1 MTGSLF
7 GRRGR
12 RSLGIA
18 LVATFVLGACTVS
31 QDQEVEIGAE
41 NAAQINEQLPLVTDP
56 AVNDYVNA
64 MGDSI
69 ARLTTRGDLGWH
81 FYIVDSPEV
90 NAFALPGGFIY
101 VNRGLIE
108 RADRA
113 DELAGVLGH
122 EIGHVVRRH
131 SIKQMQQAQKANVG
145 IALTCTLTKVCQS
158 DAARVAINV
167 GGTALFARHSR
178 LDESQADSEAVGNVV
193 RAGYDP
199 EGIPALFEILIAER
213 RTSPTIVDAFF
224 ASHPLEEKRVAD
236 AERVIGGLDPSSLRG
251 LVKDT
256 PAFQAFKRRL
266 AQLPPSPAPRGA
278 QEQIV
283 P

>member
-1 MTGSLF
+1 MSAMSI
-7 GRRGR
+7 RRRAGAA
-12 RSLGIA
+12 LLA
-18 LVATFVLGACTVS
+18 LVAAAGCTVS
-31 QDQEVEIGAE
+31 EDQEAQIGAE
-41 NAAQINEQLPLVTDP
+41 NAAQINAQLPLVSDR

-64 MGDSI
+64 LGDSI
-69 ARLTTRGDLGWH
+69 ARRTSRADLDWH
-81 FYIVDSPEV
+81 FYVVDSPEV
-90 NAFALPGGFIY
+90 NAFALPGGYIY
-101 VNRGLIE
+101 VNRGLVE
-108 RADRA
+108 RSARV

-131 SIKQMQQAQKANVG
+131 SIRQMQQEQKANVG
-145 IALTCTLTKVCQS
+145 LALACTLTKVCQS

-199 EGIPALFEILIAER
+199 EGIPALFKVLIAER
-213 RTSPTIVDAFF
+213 RSSPTIVDAFF

-236 AERVIGGLDPSSLRG
+236 AERIIATLDPASLKG
-251 LVKDT
+251 LVQDT
-256 PAFQAFKRRL
+256 PAFHAFKDRL
-266 AQLPPSPAPRGA
+266 ASLPPSPAPRGA

>member
-1 MTGSLF
+1 MTGA
-7 GRRGR
+7 RRAAA
-12 RSLGIA
+12 IA
-18 LVATFVLGACTVS
+18 AVLLATAGAVGCTVS
-31 QDQEVEIGAE
+31 EDQEAQMGAE
-41 NAAQINEQLPLVTDP
+41 DAAQINEQLPLVRDP
-56 AVNDYVNA
+56 AINDYLTA
-64 MGDSI
+64 LGDSI
-69 ARLTTRGDLGWH
+69 ARKTSRADLDWH
-81 FYIVDSPEV
+81 FYMVDSPEV

-101 VNRGLIE
+101 VNRGLVE
-108 RADRA
+108 RADRV

-131 SIKQMQQAQKANVG
+131 SIKAMQQAQKANVG
-145 IALTCTLTKVCQS
+145 IALACTLTKVCQS
-158 DAARVAINV
+158 NAAQVAINV

-199 EGIPALFEILIAER
+199 EGIPALFQILIAER
-213 RTSPTIVDAFF
+213 RRSPTIVDAFF

-236 AERVIGGLDPSSLRG
+236 AERIIGGLDPASLHG
-251 LVKDT
+251 LVQDT
-256 PAFQAFKRRL
+256 PAYHAFRRRL
-266 AQLPPSPAPRGA
+266 ESLPPSPVPQGA